1 MTAIDA
7 QPPRVIDPSLD
18 PDAAVGELFF
28 SEAGIDDPAPLYHHL
43 RDVAPVHHSASGT
56 VFLTRFDDCQRV
68 LRDNHFGK
76 PGRRR
81 GQMLPDADP
90 EATLLRAE
98 MTRKAEERGQPQS
111 MLFLNPPDHTR
122 QRGLVQRAFTPRRVA
137 ALRDSIA
144 GLADTAVDRVV
155 DAGNGDL
162 LELLAFPLP
171 VAVIGTM
178 VGVPEADWPMFRELI
193 TTSAAGIEPGATADD
208 LRAAERSNAV
218 VGEYFLDLVAERR
231 ARPQDDLLSDLI
243 AVEEAGDQLSEGEVI
258 AVSVLLFAAGFET
271 TTNLIGNGV
280 GALLR
285 NPEEMQRLWADQSL
299 LPGAVEEM
307 LRWDSPVQLDA
318 RTVLETTEFDG
329 IKVEPGQQFVTLLGA
344 ANRDP
349 ARFTDPDR
357 FDIAR
362 SDGQPLS
369 FAAGIHHCLGANL
382 ARTEA
387 QEVFRALIERCAD
400 IDLDGPLIRRPRMT
414 LRGYQAVPISITP
427 R

>member
-1 MTAIDA
+1 MTTIDE

-18 PDAAVGELFF
+18 PDAAIGELFF
-28 SEAGIDDPAPLYHHL
+28 SDAGVDDPAPLYHHL
-43 RDVAPVHHSASGT
+43 RDVTPVHHSASGT

-76 PGRRR
+76 AGRRR
-81 GQMLPDADP
+81 GQLLPDGDP
-90 EATLLRAE
+90 EATRLRAE
-98 MTRKAEERGQPQS
+98 MMREAEARDQPQS

-122 QRGLVQRAFTPRRVA
+122 QRSLVQRAFTPKRVA
-137 ALRDSIA
+137 ELRGSIA
-144 GLADTAVDRVV
+144 GLADEAADRVV
-155 DAGNGDL
+155 DAGRGDL
-162 LELLAFPLP
+162 LDLLAFPLP

-193 TTSAAGIEPGATADD
+193 TTSAAGIEPGATADE
-208 LRAAERSNAV
+208 LRAAERSNAE
-218 VGEYFLDLVAERR
+218 VGAYFLDLVAERR

-258 AVSVLLFAAGFET
+258 AVSILLFAAGFET

-285 NPEEMQRLWADQSL
+285 NPDQMRRLWADPSML
-299 LPGAVEEM
+299 ASAVEEM
-307 LRWDSPVQLDA
+307 LRWDSPVQLDV
-318 RTVLETTEFDG
+318 RSVLESTEFDG
-329 IKVEPGQQFVTLLGA
+329 ARVEEGQQFVTLLGA

-357 FDIAR
+357 FDIGR
-362 SDGQPLS
+362 NEGQPLS

-382 ARTEA
+382 ARAEA
-387 QEVFRALIERCAD
+387 QEVFRALIERCTD
-400 IDLDGPLIRRPRMT
+400 IELEGPLRRRSRMT
-414 LRGYQAVPISITP
+414 LRGYQAVPISVTP